1 MELFEQEFFL
11 YFSGKIQRVNSI
23 GWPRII
29 RSESRIWQKFVYWC
43 GGQGLL
49 GVCAGIHWG
58 GGIREG
64 WVVVIDSSPVLNRRF
79 LGSAIIHLVK
89 S

>member
-11 YFSGKIQRVNSI
+11 YFSGKIQGVNSI

-58 GGIREG
+58 GIREG
-64 WVVVIDSSPVLNRRF
+64 WVVVIDSSPVLNRKF

>member
-1 MELFEQEFFL
+1 MAED
-11 YFSGKIQRVNSI
+11 YPVRKSNMAKI
-23 GWPRII
+23 
-29 RSESRIWQKFVYWC
+29 C
-43 GGQGLL
+43 LL
-49 GVCAGIHWG
+49 VWGPGPPGGVCRDSLG